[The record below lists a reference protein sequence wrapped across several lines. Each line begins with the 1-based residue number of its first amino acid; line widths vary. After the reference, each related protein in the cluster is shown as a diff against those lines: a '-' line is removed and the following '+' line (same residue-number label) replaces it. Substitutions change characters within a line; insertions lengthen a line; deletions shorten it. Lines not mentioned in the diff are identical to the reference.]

1 MASFSKKRKT
11 SGERYS
17 FDLSFADQEEKDAF
31 LQRLKNVRKLLTP
44 AGAPLLENQNLVY
57 ALLDLAEAGSHPTPD
72 PHSANAG
79 PATRSFMRNSGK
91 FIIWKS
97 YGMKVPCTAVN
108 TSY

>member
-1 MASFSKKRKT
+1 MANT
-11 SGERYS
+11 TL
-17 FDLSFADQEEKDAF
+17 DLSFADQEEKDAF

-97 YGMKVPCTAVN
+97 YGIKVPCTAVN